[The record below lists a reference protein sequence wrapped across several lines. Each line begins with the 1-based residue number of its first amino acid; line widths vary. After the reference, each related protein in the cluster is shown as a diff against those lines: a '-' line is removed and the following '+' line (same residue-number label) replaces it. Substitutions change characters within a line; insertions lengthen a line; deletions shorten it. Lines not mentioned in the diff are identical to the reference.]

1 MKFATVVAI
10 LFCCALPV
18 LAGDKDEEIN
28 TITVYGLKVP
38 AVRTKEKPREEA
50 IESFEKA
57 KGNKSF
63 LEAREKLIL
72 EIKKIQTA
80 GGEPDPKKKKRAVE
94 DALKKLDTAAKK
106 FFKEAAKLRK
116 KYDPDLAKLQAE
128 KDKVDRDIEKA
139 EETGNDKLVTKLA
152 QSFDKK
158 NSKYESLKNS
168 ILLINSYLI
177 FEELPE
183 IASIVEEC
191 NLKTVPDILKLAEMF
206 DDAANKKDDKADKQ
220 KKNDKED
227 DDKKDKKRNKKK
239 NKKGDD

>member
-63 LEAREKLIL
+63 LEAREKLVL
-72 EIKKIQTA
+72 EIKKLQTA

-94 DALKKLDTAAKK
+94 DGVKKLDSAAKK
-106 FFKEAAKLRK
+106 FFREAQKLRK

-128 KDKVDRDIEKA
+128 KDKVDREIEKA
-139 EETGNDKLVTKLA
+139 EEQGNDKLVTKLA

-158 NSKYESLKNS
+158 NSKYESLKSS
-168 ILLINSYLI
+168 ILLINSYLV

-191 NLKTVPDILKLAEMF
+191 NLKTVPDFLKLAEMF
-206 DDAANKKDDKADKQ
+206 EDANKADKQ
-220 KKNDKED
+220 KKNDKD
-227 DDKKDKKRNKKK
+227 DDNKKDKKK
-239 NKKGDD
+239 NKKNKKNDD